1 MKTFQ
6 KVVQFTG
13 DFPSCQKPPDSQ
25 DIFDW
30 NNFDDYSVGSS
41 SQGYFSPGYQERGS
55 TGSEMSFNLNQGQVS
70 SQGMTPTFNESSQI
84 MMYENP
90 KNNDTQKSNRGK
102 SFLYKIVFFFIFG
115 TKQIFI

>member
-13 DFPSCQKPPDSQ
+13 DFPSCQKPPNSQ

-70 SQGMTPTFNESSQI
+70 SKGITPMSNGSNEI
-84 MMYENP
+84 MMSENLQNID
-90 KNNDTQKSNRGK
+90 KNQPSYRGEY
-102 SFLYKIVFFFIFG
+102 FLSTMIFFYI
-115 TKQIFI
+115 